1 MQINGPLP
9 AAGKIRRAALAFAVA
24 LGATTMPAA
33 GSTGATAADQPP
45 PMKRKYSVVPSEQ
58 QIDINSAGR
67 EQLMTLPGI
76 GDAEARRIIAGRP
89 YVSKGD
95 LVAKKVL
102 PEGLYISIRYRI
114 KSVPID
120 KTQSQ
125 K

>member
-1 MQINGPLP
+1 MRINGPLP
-9 AAGKIRRAALAFAVA
+9 GTANFRRATLALAVA
-24 LGATTMPAA
+24 LVATALPAA
-33 GSTGATAADQPP
+33 GSTGATAADHPP

-95 LVAKKVL
+95 LVAKKIL